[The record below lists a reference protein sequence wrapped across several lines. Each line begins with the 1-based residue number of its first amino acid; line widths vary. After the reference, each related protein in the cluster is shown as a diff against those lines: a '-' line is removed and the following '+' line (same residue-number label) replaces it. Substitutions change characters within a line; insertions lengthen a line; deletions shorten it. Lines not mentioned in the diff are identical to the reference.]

1 MKQPVSSEYRQL
13 YEKIEL
19 HLRRQLLS
27 LALPIYVLQL
37 KYEQDHLFA
46 LIQEIDVP
54 AMGRQLITEG

>member
-1 MKQPVSSEYRQL
+1 MREDSR
-13 YEKIEL
+13 EL

-27 LALPIYVLQL
+27 LASPIYVLQL
-37 KYEQDHLFA
+37 EYEQDHLFA